1 MARETIPVC
10 TVHDKFQTTNGRWL
24 NKSEDFVPHVV
35 HTHSQD
41 SSLIETPC
49 DECDNPNQ
57 LDIFRPITV
66 NFRKCED

>member
-41 SSLIETPC
+41 SYLIETPC
-49 DECDNPNQ
+49 DECDDPKR

-66 NFRKCED
+66 NFKEQKD